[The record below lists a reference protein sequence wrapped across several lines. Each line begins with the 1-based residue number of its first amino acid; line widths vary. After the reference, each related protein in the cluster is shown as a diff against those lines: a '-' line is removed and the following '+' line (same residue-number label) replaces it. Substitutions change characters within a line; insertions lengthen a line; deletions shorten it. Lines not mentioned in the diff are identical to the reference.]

1 MLSVCLTDHVL
12 NLPGCNPVVSQG
24 GSVLLGLHLTDEET
38 EAQGQRRIGPGRPM
52 AGSRLGRAWTQHGH
66 WRPDGQGA
74 SVASAAG
81 PVAVHLR
88 TSAVRAAVL
97 VLTERDTV
105 ELCVQ
110 RLLSPGPGRR
120 M

>member
-74 SVASAAG
+74 SLASAAG
-81 PVAVHLR
+81 PVCCPPADV
-88 TSAVRAAVL
+88 SS
-97 VLTERDTV
+97 EGS
-105 ELCVQ
+105 
-110 RLLSPGPGRR
+110 SPGADGAGYCGTVCAATP
-120 M
+120 